1 MANKRLTGEPGAR
14 IKLGVVTRIGHGAL
28 RVAVA
33 LSLGSQSTNLTEP
46 HGIHADGLNERL
58 VLRATPRGKL

>member
-33 LSLGSQSTNLTEP
+33 LSLGTSYLGDLEQIFDVRIRYQRKFP
-46 HGIHADGLNERL
+46 WQD
-58 VLRATPRGKL
+58 